1 MAQSEL
7 RIVNLGDAAIELHLG
22 GRVVRLA
29 AFGELALPTLDDRQ
43 RAQVDALAASYR
55 VAIRTARI
63 DEPVAPAARRPAR
76 KVRATKKATAK
87 KATATKTTVTKA
99 TTKKAATT
107 TTARPRR
114 GS

>member
-1 MAQSEL
+1 MAQSER

-76 KVRATKKATAK
+76 KVPATKKATAK
-87 KATATKTTVTKA
+87 KATAKKTTVTKA
-99 TTKKAATT
+99 TTKKAAAT

>member
-1 MAQSEL
+1 MAQSER

-63 DEPVAPAARRPAR
+63 D
-76 KVRATKKATAK
+76 
-87 KATATKTTVTKA
+87 
-99 TTKKAATT
+99 
-107 TTARPRR
+107 
-114 GS
+114 